1 MKKGGKDGQGA
12 VVTLPI
18 KNNKLIVNPNITTR
32 GFVLVNDN
40 MELLHDLENKTKL
53 VVENKLKNINEL
65 KSLIISELVSY
76 IFDKTGRKPTILPV
90 IMEIKN

>member
-1 MKKGGKDGQGA
+1 
-12 VVTLPI
+12 
-18 KNNKLIVNPNITTR
+18 
-32 GFVLVNDN
+32 

-53 VVENKLKNINEL
+53 VVGNKLKNINEL

-76 IFDKTGRKPTILPV
+76 IYDKTGRKPTILPV